1 MSPQPRRNIGPLA
14 SPACLLGTATS
25 TRVFTLLTRDDLH
38 GDAGRIEDFGKEED
52 KILYEDLT
60 ILERYGDSGLPLDT
74 RAVTP
79 W

>member
-1 MSPQPRRNIGPLA
+1 M
-14 SPACLLGTATS
+14 
-25 TRVFTLLTRDDLH
+25 FTLLTRDDLH

>member
-1 MSPQPRRNIGPLA
+1 MAARDGDQHP
-14 SPACLLGTATS
+14 
-25 TRVFTLLTRDDLH
+25 VFTLLARDDLH
-38 GDAGRIEDFGKEED
+38 GDAGRIEDFSKEED

-60 ILERYGDSGLPLDT
+60 ILERYGDAGLPLDP